1 MIRIL
6 LIFISFLA
14 THLYAQLL
22 DTDIY
27 LFDIKCE
34 GKTMKIESHENI
46 TNRKGYDNQP
56 FFHPEKPLLYFV
68 SIKDDN
74 QSDIYYYDLK
84 KKTIQ
89 QFTKTA
95 ISEYSPQLSPDKKL
109 ITCVVVEADSTQKI
123 YGYDVTGKS
132 NGKTLFDED
141 SIGYYS
147 WMNSD
152 TIIYYKLTQP
162 HSLQVYDLSSKQNVW
177 IANHPAR
184 AFKSF
189 NNDHFFYCVK
199 EQDTSQVRSYSALLK
214 KSELIALTS
223 KSNEDFIWQEP
234 FGLMKTENKKI
245 YRYDSGFELWIE
257 VLDFSNIISG
267 KISRFALS
275 KDKKHLAVVVHNN

>member
-1 MIRIL
+1 MLKIL
-6 LIFISFLA
+6 IIFILFL
-14 THLYAQLL
+14 TSHLYAQLL

-27 LFDIKCE
+27 LFDIKCT
-34 GKTMKIESHENI
+34 GKTIKIESQKNI

-68 SIKDDN
+68 SIKEDN
-74 QSDIYYYDLK
+74 QSDIYTYDLNK
-84 KKTIQ
+84 KSIQ
-89 QFTKTA
+89 QFTKTP

-123 YGYDVTGKS
+123 YGYEVSGKS
-132 NGKTLFDED
+132 NGKALFDED

-162 HSLQVYDLSSKQNVW
+162 HSLQVYDLTSKQNVW

-184 AFKSF
+184 GFKAIDK
-189 NNDHFFYCVK
+189 NLFFYCIK

-214 KSELIALTS
+214 KSELITLTS

-234 FGLMKTENKKI
+234 FGLLKTENKKI

-257 VLDFSNIISG
+257 VLNFSNIISG

-275 KDKKHLAVVVHNN
+275 NDKKHLAVVVHNE